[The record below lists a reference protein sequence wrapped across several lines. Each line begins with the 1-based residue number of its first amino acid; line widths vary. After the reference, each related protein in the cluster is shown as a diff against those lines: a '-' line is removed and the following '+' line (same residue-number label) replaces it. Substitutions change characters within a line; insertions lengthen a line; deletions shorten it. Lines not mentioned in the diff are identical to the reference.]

1 MIDITKVKRFIFTK
15 LENMTEK
22 EKEELFTKITLKEL
36 DDMMS
41 ETDTEKNKENLY
53 RLLSVF
59 GLSVEDMKENG
70 YLLETI
76 KHSWYKWE

>member
-22 EKEELFTKITLKEL
+22 EKEELFTKITLQEL

-76 KHSWYKWE
+76 KHS